1 MSKNELLNKLSA
13 QRTETLLYSRVM
25 GYYSPRARYNDA
37 KKQEAEDRVM
47 FTAGASG
54 MINCECSK

>member
-13 QRTETLLYSRVM
+13 ERTETLLYSRVM
-25 GYYSPRARYNDA
+25 GYYSPRNRFNDA

-47 FTAGASG
+47 FSTAASG
-54 MINCECSK
+54 CNCEG